1 MKSYGNAVIHKWQRV
16 RESNPISLSSGNESR
31 GNYSRAV
38 SIVRQS
44 APHRQNTRWLIAP
57 KSKSEGRYALE
68 PTLPTPATGHGPD
81 TASGLVA
88 VLDLGVEVALGG
100 A

>member
-1 MKSYGNAVIHKWQRV
+1 M
-16 RESNPISLSSGNESR
+16 
-31 GNYSRAV
+31 

-44 APHRQNTRWLIAP
+44 APHGQNTRVLSAP
-57 KSKSEGRYALE
+57 KSKSEGRYARD
-68 PTLPTPATGHGPD
+68 PTLPTRATGHGPD
-81 TASGLVA
+81 TASGLVG